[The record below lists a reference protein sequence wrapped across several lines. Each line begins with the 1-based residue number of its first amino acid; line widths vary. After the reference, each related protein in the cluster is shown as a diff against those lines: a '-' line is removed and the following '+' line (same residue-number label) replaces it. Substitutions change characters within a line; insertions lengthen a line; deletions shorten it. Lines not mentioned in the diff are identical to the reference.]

1 MNSEIRQHYFMT
13 TISNAPSDHDL
24 FRQLGTDNSL
34 RAFDL
39 LFERYWKKL
48 YVIAYARLRSEQE
61 AQDCVQE
68 IFVNLWAKKRELTIP
83 VSIQGYLY
91 TAVKN
96 KVFNQLH
103 ARQIRDRHY
112 QQYTEE
118 VNTIPSNYAA
128 RLEEEELHIIIQ
140 AEINGM
146 PEQMRKI
153 YLLSREENLSGI
165 EIASLLNLS
174 HQTVRNQIST
184 ALKRIREKIQDYQ
197 I

>member
-1 MNSEIRQHYFMT
+1 MT
-13 TISNAPSDHDL
+13 SFSDAPSDHDL
-24 FRQLGTDNSL
+24 FSQLGTENSL
-34 RAFDL
+34 LAFDL

-48 YVIAYARLRSEQE
+48 YVAAYARLKNEEE

-68 IFVNLWAKKRELTIP
+68 IFVGLWAKKLELTVP
-83 VSIQGYLY
+83 LSIQAYLF

-112 QQYTEE
+112 LLYGKEFGE
-118 VNTIPSNYAA
+118 IENNSNHHI
-128 RLEEEELHIIIQ
+128 EEEELTTIIRQ
-140 AEINGM
+140 EIANM

-153 YLLSREENLSGI
+153 YLLSREADLSGM
-165 EIASLLNLS
+165 EIAALLSLS

-184 ALKRIREKIQDYQ
+184 ALKRIRDRVQEYQ
-197 I
+197 V

>member
-1 MNSEIRQHYFMT
+1 MT
-13 TISNAPSDHDL
+13 SFSDAPSDHDL
-24 FRQLGTDNSL
+24 FTQLSSENSL

-48 YVIAYARLRSEQE
+48 YTAAYARLKNEEE

-68 IFVNLWAKKRELTIP
+68 IFVSLWAKKRELTIP
-83 VSIQGYLY
+83 LSIQAYLH

-96 KVFNQLH
+96 KVFNLMH

-112 QQYTEE
+112 LLYGKEFDDADTSA
-118 VNTIPSNYAA
+118 NLHI
-128 RLEEEELHIIIQ
+128 EEEELTTIIRH
-140 AEINGM
+140 EIAAM

-153 YLLSREENLSGI
+153 YLLSREADLSGS
-165 EIASLLNLS
+165 EIAALLHLS

-184 ALKRIREKIQDYQ
+184 ALKRIRDRVQEYQ
-197 I
+197 V